1 MAGTL
6 KVPALCG
13 WFNPPMGDWLFAI
26 GPAIAVLFA
35 FKLQPWLLMTLGA
48 LTAVAF
54 FISFGLSFDLYDEC
68 DPCSKRAET
77 LFALNGIL
85 FGLAPSLFVV
95 SIGKL
100 VVTGRS
106 QRAT

>member
-1 MAGTL
+1 MGNWWFLVGPVA
-6 KVPALCG
+6 AL
-13 WFNPPMGDWLFAI
+13 L
-26 GPAIAVLFA
+26 LA
-35 FKLQPWLLMTLGA
+35 FRLQPWLLMALAA

-77 LFALNGIL
+77 LFALNGLL
-85 FGLAPSLFVV
+85 FTLAPSLFVV

-100 VVTGRS
+100 LVTRRS
-106 QRAT
+106 PQTS